1 MFAAV
6 AAMLPPAAALFA
18 LAAITLSCLRY
29 GPLAL
34 ALRQELAECETR
46 RELRYTLVTIRVES
60 DDAEVW
66 RPVFRS
72 AERLGNYQPI
82 HRQARR
88 PALRAAA

>member
-34 ALRQELAECETR
+34 ALRDELADCETT
-46 RELRYTLVTIRVES
+46 RELRYVVVTTRVES
-60 DDAEVW
+60 EATEVW
-66 RPVFRS
+66 RPGFRP
-72 AERLGNYQPI
+72 L
-82 HRQARR
+82 
-88 PALRAAA
+88 AAARQTPRRLPRHPAWRDAA